1 MGSLDAPATLLL
13 EPPPTIHY
21 HCDRITE
28 WGPITM
34 KISPQDSAMTTHMFP
49 WRGPVL
55 PSSTTTQ
62 RLIPCALWAIW
73 LLVIMVTAG
82 QPVQA
87 ASDDETRFKQIRPQF
102 IAALGD
108 PGANSGSGAQQWGLW
123 RLDPGPRGV
132 WLKHYER
139 LQAAG
144 GVAPARWKFDETDWW
159 VEENGL
165 IMEKP
170 QFPLPSGQYVVTG
183 GREVTTVLTVHPM
196 DQDGDQRWELRG
208 DATIHDVTHLRCRSA
223 RYTPATPRQ
232 PVLASQGAN
241 DRISGG
247 SRRLDAADRGLQQAG
262 LFGSLHHRCGR
273 GRLTAG
279 DSQGSWGGGH
289 DASRLEECPNTSC
302 AVNCWS
308 MSHPPVLGV
317 S

>member
-1 MGSLDAPATLLL
+1 MGVPDAPATLLL
-13 EPPPTIHY
+13 EPLPTIHY
-21 HCDRITE
+21 HCDRITG
-28 WGPITM
+28 WGPITT
-34 KISPQDSAMTTHMFP
+34 KISPQDSAMTTHTFP
-49 WRGPVL
+49 WRGSVL
-55 PSSTTTQ
+55 PSTTTTQ
-62 RLIPCALWAIW
+62 RPIPCALWVIG

-82 QPVQA
+82 QPVPA

-144 GVAPARWKFDETDWW
+144 GVAPARWKFDEADWW

-223 RYTPATPRQ
+223 RYTPATPDSPCSPAKAQ
-232 PVLASQGAN
+232 MTEFPVAP
-241 DRISGG
+241 GG
-247 SRRLDAADRGLQQAG
+247 LMPPIEGCNKQDYSV
-262 LFGSLHHRCGR
+262 LFIIGV
-273 GRLTAG
+273 
-279 DSQGSWGGGH
+279 
-289 DASRLEECPNTSC
+289 
-302 AVNCWS
+302 AVE
-308 MSHPPVLGV
+308 G
-317 S
+317 